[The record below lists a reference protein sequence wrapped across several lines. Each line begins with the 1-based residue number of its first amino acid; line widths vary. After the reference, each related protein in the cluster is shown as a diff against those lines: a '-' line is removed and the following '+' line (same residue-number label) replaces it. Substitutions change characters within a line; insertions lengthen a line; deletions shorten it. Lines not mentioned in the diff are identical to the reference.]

1 MSAGETRAH
10 SGTHAHYTLGVLLAI
25 FVFSHVDRNILNILV
40 EPIRSEL
47 GVSDTAMGW
56 LTGPAFSV
64 FYASLAVPIARL
76 ADRISRRTI
85 VLVGLVL
92 WSLVTAAQGLVR
104 VFSDLAVARIMVG
117 VGEATTSPAS
127 HSMISDLYPPERR
140 AMPLALFGS
149 GGHIGTMLGYM
160 IGGVVNDW
168 MGWRTAFVVVG
179 LPGLALALLAWAT
192 IREPQRGV
200 VEAQQDERE
209 YGMGEVF
216 RYLWSRRSFRHLN
229 IACILYVASI
239 YGFNVWGP
247 TFLIRVHGMTTSEAG
262 LFFGPVTGIAGL
274 SGSLFSGWLSDRLA
288 RRDVRYSMWIPALGG
303 VLAIPFGVAFLFAD
317 DPMLGLFFYG
327 CQVFVATFWMGP
339 GFWACQGLAKLR
351 MRAMAAAVLL
361 MNVNLF
367 GMAMGPVLIGS
378 MNDALRGAYGEL
390 GIRYSLLAL
399 CIPLLWAAF
408 HSLAANRTLAA
419 DLAAAGDA

>member
-1 MSAGETRAH
+1 MPESATNAPSASR
-10 SGTHAHYTLGVLLAI
+10 AHYTLGVLLAI
-25 FVFSHVDRNILNILV
+25 FVFSHIDRNILNILV
-40 EPIRSEL
+40 EPIQAEL
-47 GVSDTAMGW
+47 HISDTAMGW
-56 LTGPAFSV
+56 LTGPAFSL

-76 ADRISRRTI
+76 ADRSSRRLI
-85 VLVGLVL
+85 VLAGLVL

-104 VFSDLAVARIMVG
+104 AVSHLVAARLLVG
-117 VGEATTSPAS
+117 IGEATTSPAS

-140 AMPLALFGS
+140 AMALAIFGS

-179 LPGLALALLAWAT
+179 VPGLALALLAWAT
-192 IREPQRGV
+192 VREPQRGV
-200 VEAQQDERE
+200 VEAQGDERE

-216 RYLWSRRSFRHLN
+216 RYLWSLRAFRHLN
-229 IACILYVASI
+229 FACILYVATI

-247 TFLIRVHGMTTSEAG
+247 TFLIRVHGMSTSEAG
-262 LFFGPVTGIAGL
+262 VFFGPVTGVAGL
-274 SGSLFSGWLSDRLA
+274 LGSLFSGLLSDRLT
-288 RRDVRYSMWIPALGG
+288 RRDVRYAMWIPALGG
-303 VLAIPFGVAFLFAD
+303 ILAIPFCLAFLFAK
-317 DPMLGLFFYG
+317 DPALGLFFYG

-378 MNDALRGAYGEL
+378 MNDALRGAFGEL

-399 CIPLLWAAF
+399 CIPLLWAAL
-408 HSLAANRTLAA
+408 HSLTANRTLAA

>member
-1 MSAGETRAH
+1 MPESQPSAPAR
-10 SGTHAHYTLGVLLAI
+10 AHYTLGVLLAI

-40 EPIRSEL
+40 EPIQAEL
-47 GVSDTAMGW
+47 DISDTAMGW
-56 LTGPAFSV
+56 LTGPAFSL

-76 ADRISRRTI
+76 ADHTSRRAI
-85 VLVGLVL
+85 ILAGLVL

-104 VFSDLAVARIMVG
+104 TLSHLVTARILVG

-127 HSMISDLYPPERR
+127 HSMISDLFPPERR

-149 GGHIGTMLGYM
+149 GGHLGTMLGYM

-179 LPGLALALLAWAT
+179 VPGLALALLAWLT

-200 VEAQQDERE
+200 VEARGNERE
-209 YGMGEVF
+209 YGMREVF
-216 RYLWSRRSFRHLN
+216 QYLWALRTFRLLN
-229 IACILYVASI
+229 FACILYVATI

-247 TFLIRVHGMTTSEAG
+247 TFLIRVHGMSTSEAG
-262 LFFGPVTGIAGL
+262 LFFGPVTGVAGL
-274 SGSLFSGWLSDRLA
+274 LGSLFSGFLSDRLT
-288 RRDVRYSMWIPALGG
+288 RRDVRYAMWIPALGG
-303 VLAIPFGVAFLFAD
+303 LLAVPFCLAFLFAE
-317 DPMLGLFFYG
+317 DPMLGLTFYG
-327 CQVFVATFWMGP
+327 CQVFVATFWMDP

-378 MNDALRGAYGEL
+378 MNDALRASYGEM

-399 CIPLLWAAF
+399 CLPLLWAVF
-408 HSLAANRTLAA
+408 HSLRANRSFAA
-419 DLAAAGDA
+419 DLALARDA